1 MLQRGILR
9 RITNDRFQVGR
20 HATHKSHVVPD
31 QLLPNLSRRFPD
43 RITDDDHG
51 SACHERHKRLL
62 NRSIESTRNNER
74 RSETPPYVKIFS
86 QCQQLVDETGVLD
99 RHAFWGSGGAGG
111 VDDVGEDLRPHG
123 TGGSGLRAPRDRLP
137 PPLLF
142 PPPPPR
148 RPPPLAPRRVRPRPP
163 PSPAPPP

>member
-1 MLQRGILR
+1 MLR
-9 RITNDRFQVGR
+9 RTTNDRIPVGS
-20 HATHKSHVVPD
+20 HTTHKSHVVPD

-99 RHAFWGSGGAGG
+99 RHAFWGYGGAGG
-111 VDDVGEDLRPHG
+111 VDDVGEVLRPHG
-123 TGGSGLRAPRDRLP
+123 TGGGAAGLGPNR
-137 PPLLF
+137 
-142 PPPPPR
+142 R
-148 RPPPLAPRRVRPRPP
+148 RPRVPFP
-163 PSPAPPP
+163 